1 MENNKSRLEFKDD
14 KMTQLYEV
22 LQKFIPEDTIGGDY
36 CGDYEAI
43 LIPVKV
49 STEFGECVT
58 EDWEIS
64 IDKDGCG
71 IMIPYKLAEKV
82 IKCTPD
88 YYNDEISF
96 DDEVPN
102 EREEK

>member
-1 MENNKSRLEFKDD
+1 MENNKPILKFKDA
-14 KMTQLYEV
+14 KMTELYEV

-49 STEFGECVT
+49 STEFGEYVT
-58 EDWEIS
+58 KDWEIS
-64 IDKDGCG
+64 IDQDGCS

-96 DDEVPN
+96 DDD
-102 EREEK
+102 

>member
-1 MENNKSRLEFKDD
+1 MENNKLRLKFKDD

-22 LQKFIPEDTIGGDY
+22 LQKFIPENTVGGDY

-43 LIPVKV
+43 LVPVKV
-49 STEFGECVT
+49 FTEFGECVT
-58 EDWEIS
+58 EEWEMS

-88 YYNDEISF
+88 YYNDEVSF
-96 DDEVPN
+96 DDD
-102 EREEK
+102 

>member
-1 MENNKSRLEFKDD
+1 MSELKFNNKNIQSIYE
-14 KMTQLYEV
+14 QLSAI
-22 LQKFIPEDTIGGDY
+22 IPKDTIGGEY

-43 LIPVKV
+43 LVPVKV
-49 STEFGECVT
+49 FTEFGECIT

-71 IMIPYKLAEKV
+71 VMIPYKLAEKV
-82 IKCTPD
+82 IKRTPD

-96 DDEVPN
+96 DD
-102 EREEK
+102 